1 MKPVSGEDS
10 IILGIDQGTSG
21 TRCAAFDSKGSMIS
35 YVYTPHPSLFPH
47 PGWVEQDPVELWL
60 KTKYVIRRC
69 LRGGKIAPARIK
81 AIGITNQRETTILW
95 DNKTGVPIHNAIV
108 WEDTRTNDICRQ
120 LDERGLSSEIRS
132 RTGLPVSAYF
142 SATKIKWVLDNVP
155 DARRRALAG
164 NLVFGNVDT
173 WLIWNLTRGK
183 EPRHGRPSHLTDHTN
198 ASRTMLLDIKRLR
211 WSQELLECCG
221 IPASVLPGIMPSSS
235 GDPYGYTA
243 PDGPLGRE
251 VPICGDLG
259 DQQASLFG
267 QACFEPGEAKNTY
280 GSGSFLLQ
288 NVGKDP
294 VFSNHGLVS
303 TVGYTVSDGSR
314 AYALE
319 GSVSTS
325 GNALTW
331 LAKNLGLMGN
341 PRSFEFESLPGEGS
355 SGVYF
360 VPAFSGL
367 FAPNW
372 DPLARGLII
381 GLTQFTRKEHIVYAA
396 LEAIC
401 FQTRDVVEAMK
412 NDTGVAISRLKADGG
427 ASQNEFLMQ
436 LQADILGISVVRP
449 RSVECTVT
457 GAAFAAGLGAKVF
470 KDLKEIRSLWRSERS
485 FHPKWTETR
494 RNDSY
499 ALWKRAV
506 DRTRGWLA

>member
-1 MKPVSGEDS
+1 MKPISGKDS
-10 IILGIDQGTSG
+10 IILAIDQGTSG
-21 TRCAAFDSKGSMIS
+21 TRCAAFDTGGSMIS
-35 YVYTPHPSLFPH
+35 YAYAPHSSLFPH
-47 PGWVEQDPVELWL
+47 PGWVEQDPIELWL
-60 KTKYVIRRC
+60 NTKYVIKGS
-69 LRGGKIAPARIK
+69 LRGRKIVPSRIR
-81 AIGITNQRETTILW
+81 AIGITNQRETTIVW
-95 DNKTGVPIHNAIV
+95 DKKTGVPIYNAIV
-108 WEDTRTNDICRQ
+108 WEDTRTNNICRQ
-120 LDERGLSSEIRS
+120 LDERGLTSRIRS
-132 RTGLPVSAYF
+132 ETGLPLSAYF
-142 SATKIKWVLDNVP
+142 SATKIRWLLDNVP
-155 DARRRALAG
+155 NARARALAG
-164 NLVFGNVDT
+164 DLVFGTVDT

-183 EPRHGRPSHLTDHTN
+183 EPRHGRSSHLTDTTN
-198 ASRTMLLDIKRLR
+198 ASRTMLLDIDRLQ
-211 WSQELLECCG
+211 WSHELLEDFG
-221 IPASVLPGIMPSSS
+221 IPESILPEIRASSS
-235 GDPYGYTA
+235 GDPYGYTS
-243 PDGPLGRE
+243 PDGPLGRR

-288 NVGKDP
+288 NVGTSP

-303 TVGYTVSDGSR
+303 TVGYTLSDGSR

-325 GNALTW
+325 GIALSW
-331 LAKNLGLMGN
+331 LAENLRLMDN
-341 PRSFEFESLPGEGS
+341 PRSFNFESLPREGS

-381 GLTQFTRKEHIVYAA
+381 GLTQFTRREHIVRAA

-412 NDTGVAISRLKADGG
+412 NDTSIGISRLKVDGG
-427 ASQNEFLMQ
+427 ASANEFLMQ
-436 LQADILGISVVRP
+436 LQADILGIPVVRP
-449 RSVECTVT
+449 RSVECTAT
-457 GAAFAAGLGAKVF
+457 GAAFAAGLGADVF
-470 KDLKEIRSLWRSERS
+470 KDLKEIRSLWESRRL
-485 FHPKWTETR
+485 FRPKWSNAR
-494 RNDSY
+494 RNESY

>member
-1 MKPVSGEDS
+1 
-10 IILGIDQGTSG
+10 
-21 TRCAAFDSKGSMIS
+21 MIS
-35 YVYTPHPSLFPH
+35 YAYAPHPSLFPH
-47 PGWVEQDPVELWL
+47 AGWVEQDPIELWL
-60 KTKYVIRRC
+60 KTKYVIRRS
-69 LRGGKIAPARIK
+69 LRGGKIAPSRIK
-81 AIGITNQRETTILW
+81 AIGITNQRETTIVW
-95 DNKTGVPIHNAIV
+95 DNKTGVPIYNAIV
-108 WEDTRTNDICRQ
+108 WEDTRTNNICRQ
-120 LDERGLSSEIRS
+120 LDERGLTDEIRS

-142 SATKIKWVLDNVP
+142 SATKIKWLLDNVP
-155 DARRRALAG
+155 NAKRRALAG
-164 NLVFGNVDT
+164 DLVFGTVDT

-198 ASRTMLLDIKRLR
+198 ASRTMLLDIGRLR
-211 WSQELLECCG
+211 WSHELLEHFG
-221 IPASVLPGIMPSSS
+221 IPASILPEIRPSSS
-235 GDPYGYTA
+235 GDPYGYTSS
-243 PDGPLGRE
+243 DGPFGRE

-288 NVGKDP
+288 NVGTDP

-303 TVGYTVSDGSR
+303 TVGYTLSDGSR

-325 GNALTW
+325 GNALNW
-331 LAKNLGLMGN
+331 LAENLGLMGN
-341 PRSFEFESLPGEGS
+341 PRSFKFESLPREGS

-381 GLTQFTRKEHIVYAA
+381 GLTQFTRREHIVHAA

-427 ASQNEFLMQ
+427 ASDNAFLMQ

-449 RSVECTVT
+449 ESVERTAT
-457 GAAFAAGLGAKVF
+457 GAAFAAGLGAEVF
-470 KDLKEIRSLWRSERS
+470 KDLKEIRSLWKSGRWFR
-485 FHPKWTETR
+485 PKWTDDR
-494 RNDSY
+494 RNEFY
-499 ALWKRAV
+499 AQWKRAV